1 MAAFLRAGNCSGQRV
16 LFRVLFCPI
25 FKFAVSLH
33 FSCKI
38 SGQIHSILLKGG
50 ERLTEDSQI
59 IALFFA
65 RAEAA
70 IAALSEK
77 YGADCRRIAANILKN
92 TLDAEECV
100 SDAYLAAW
108 NTIPPQKPDPLRAY
122 LLRIV
127 RNIAI
132 TRYHANTA
140 EKRNSY
146 YDAALA
152 ELEGCLASS
161 DTVEEAIDADELS
174 HQIDRFLAALDK
186 ESRMLFVRRYWYAD
200 SIEALAARFHL
211 QKNAVSVR
219 LWRIREK
226 LKIHLRKEGY
236 SI

>member
-1 MAAFLRAGNCSGQRV
+1 M
-16 LFRVLFCPI
+16 
-25 FKFAVSLH
+25 
-33 FSCKI
+33 
-38 SGQIHSILLKGG
+38 
-50 ERLTEDSQI
+50 TEDSQI

-100 SDAYLAAW
+100 NDAYLAAW

-152 ELEGCLASS
+152 ELEGCLAAS
-161 DTVEEAIDADELS
+161 DSVEEAIDADELS
-174 HQIDRFLAALDK
+174 RQIDCFLAALDK

-200 SIEALAARFHL
+200 SIEALAVRFHL
-211 QKNAVSVR
+211 QQNAVSVR

-236 SI
+236 II